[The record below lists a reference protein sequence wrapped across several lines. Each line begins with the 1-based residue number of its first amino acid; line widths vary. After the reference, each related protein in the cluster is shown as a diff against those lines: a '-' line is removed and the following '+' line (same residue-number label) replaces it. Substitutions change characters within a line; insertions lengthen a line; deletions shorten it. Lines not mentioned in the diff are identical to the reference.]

1 MRIGV
6 WNLKLAPVPGRERG
20 DQMLALMRECDAD
33 LWLLTEVNTAWALPG
48 YTAVSQDREVAAR
61 PTNAGRE

>member
-6 WNLKLAPVPGRERG
+6 WNMKLAPVPGRERG

-33 LWLLTEVNTAWALPG
+33 LWMSTEVHTAWSLPG
-48 YTAVSQDREVAAR
+48 PAVVEYD
-61 PTNAGRE
+61 